1 MASVM
6 LFFISNNSI
15 TYLTTMLGENE
26 IRDRMTR
33 DSVEVSDI
41 NHASQKEN
49 KYCNLRNVTLA
60 IE

>member
-1 MASVM
+1 MASVR
-6 LFFISNNSI
+6 LFFITNNGI